1 LIIEEAVER
10 RGEERRG
17 LELEGVKS
25 LVLSLDNC
33 SNVKLIEP

>member
-17 LELEGVKS
+17 LELGGVKS

-33 SNVKLIEP
+33 SNVKPIEP